1 MSGAHE
7 QASALARL
15 RDRYG
20 LSVVAA
26 NAVALMLASWTP
38 GDDMIRTG
46 ILSGHAEHL
55 IAYALSGAVMYV
67 MLAPRFAAASIV
79 AAIVAY
85 AGLLEL
91 GQVFV
96 PGRHAAVADFLFS
109 TTGAVV
115 GIVSCIVGGL
125 ARIKSRAR
133 KGEAVKE
140 GKRR

>member
-1 MSGAHE
+1 MSSACE

-20 LSVVAA
+20 LGVVAA
-26 NAVALMLASWTP
+26 NALALMLASWTP
-38 GDDMIRTG
+38 GEDMIRTG
-46 ILSGHAEHL
+46 VLSGHAEHV
-55 IAYALSGAVMYV
+55 IAYALSGAVMYA
-67 MLAPRFAAASIV
+67 MLAPRFAAAYIV

-91 GQVFV
+91 GQLFV
-96 PGRHAAVADFLFS
+96 PGRHAAVEDFLFS

-125 ARIKSRAR
+125 ARTKSRAR
-133 KGEAVKE
+133 KGEAVE
-140 GKRR
+140 D

>member
-1 MSGAHE
+1 M
-7 QASALARL
+7 
-15 RDRYG
+15 D
-20 LSVVAA
+20 
-26 NAVALMLASWTP
+26 P

-46 ILSGHAEHL
+46 ILSGHAEHV
-55 IAYALSGAVMYV
+55 IAYALSGAVMYA
-67 MLAPRFAAASIV
+67 MLAPRFAAAYIVV

-91 GQVFV
+91 GQLFV

-125 ARIKSRAR
+125 AGIKSRAR

-140 GKRR
+140 PRHDDI

>member
-1 MSGAHE
+1 
-7 QASALARL
+7 LARL

-20 LSVVAA
+20 LHVVAA
-26 NAVALMLASWTP
+26 NTVALMLASWTP

-46 ILSGHAEHL
+46 ILSGHAEHV
-55 IAYALSGAVMYV
+55 IAYALSGAVMYA
-67 MLAPRFAAASIV
+67 MLAPRFAAACIV

-91 GQVFV
+91 GQMFV

-109 TTGAVV
+109 ATGAVI
-115 GIVSCIVGGL
+115 GIVLCMAAGL

-133 KGEAVKE
+133 KGVAEE
-140 GKRR
+140 ESKRR

>member
-1 MSGAHE
+1 VSGARE

-20 LSVVAA
+20 VGVVAA

-46 ILSGHAEHL
+46 ILSGHAEHV
-55 IAYALSGAVMYV
+55 IGYALSGAVMYG
-67 MLAPRFAAASIV
+67 LAPRFAAAYIV

-91 GQVFV
+91 GQLFV

-125 ARIKSRAR
+125 ARIKFSAR
-133 KGEAVKE
+133 TGEAVKE